1 MKTTITATKAAL
13 LRRMAQLQAE
23 AELCY
28 DPDRAR
34 EIVTEVTV
42 IETILSSL
50 PWKPHSLLPPGPNE
64 WPTTTKTA

>member
-1 MKTTITATKAAL
+1 MKTTTNATRAAL

-34 EIVTEVTV
+34 EILVEVAV
-42 IETILSSL
+42 VQTILI
-50 PWKPHSLLPPGPNE
+50 
-64 WPTTTKTA
+64 

>member
-1 MKTTITATKAAL
+1 MRYYISIGGISPSPTTYKPQIMKATITATKAAL

-23 AELCY
+23 AEICY

-42 IETILSSL
+42 IETILY
-50 PWKPHSLLPPGPNE
+50 
-64 WPTTTKTA
+64 

>member
-1 MKTTITATKAAL
+1 MIMIQGGHPTKQLTNQTTMKTTVTATKAAL

-42 IETILSSL
+42 IETILY
-50 PWKPHSLLPPGPNE
+50 
-64 WPTTTKTA
+64 

>member
-1 MKTTITATKAAL
+1 MKNTVTATKAAL

-34 EIVTEVTV
+34 EIVTEVNV
-42 IETILSSL
+42 IETILF
-50 PWKPHSLLPPGPNE
+50 
-64 WPTTTKTA
+64 

>member
-1 MKTTITATKAAL
+1 MRYYISIGGTSPSSTTYKPQIMKATTTATKAAL

-23 AELCY
+23 AEICY

-42 IETILSSL
+42 IETILY
-50 PWKPHSLLPPGPNE
+50 
-64 WPTTTKTA
+64 